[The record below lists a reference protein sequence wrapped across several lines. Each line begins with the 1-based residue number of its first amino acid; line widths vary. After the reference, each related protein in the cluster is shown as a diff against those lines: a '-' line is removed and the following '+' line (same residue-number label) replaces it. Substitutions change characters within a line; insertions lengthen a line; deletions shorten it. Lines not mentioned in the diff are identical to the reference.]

1 MILSYRYI
9 LSKPTTSAETWN
21 SSAWSLEKRWSSLN
35 DAKAKST
42 QLLRN
47 SNLLKPAVVLQME
60 GSANSPH
67 IATVAR
73 QAGLGNIKLKG
84 LTGNEAKFKTTYE
97 KPKKT
102 TGAHLELFLNH
113 IINLEKEGKCA

>member
-1 MILSYRYI
+1 M
-9 LSKPTTSAETWN
+9 
-21 SSAWSLEKRWSSLN
+21 EKRWSSLN

-42 QLLRN
+42 QVLRN

-60 GSANSPH
+60 GSANSLL

-84 LTGNEAKFKTTYE
+84 LTGNEAKFKTTCK
-97 KPKKT
+97 KPKKR
-102 TGAHLELFLNH
+102 TGAHLELFLKSHNQSRKGREMCL
-113 IINLEKEGKCA
+113 NTWNPLCATLQF